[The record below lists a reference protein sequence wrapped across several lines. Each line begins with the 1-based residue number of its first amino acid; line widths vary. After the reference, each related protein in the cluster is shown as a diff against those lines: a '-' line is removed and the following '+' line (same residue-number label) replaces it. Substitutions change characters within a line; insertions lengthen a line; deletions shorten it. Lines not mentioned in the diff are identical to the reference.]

1 MTDCSGAAAAVFP
14 SEPERQ
20 IYNNAILDRG
30 MSNAARRG
38 AVDTMEAAYA
48 AAGVAD
54 FAAWVHE
61 SDVAMADELCS
72 RGYSLSESTR
82 AMGMTLDDFAIAP
95 PPLDL
100 APLDWSEYLRL
111 LEVPDGLLAGADP
124 DAFHVIIARLDGV
137 SVATAMTFDSPDGDC
152 GVFNVSTLAPA
163 RRRGLATA
171 VVARHLHDAVGRGC
185 RTASLQSTE
194 MGERVYAAIGFR
206 DLGRILEFVPRPG
219 RR

>member
-1 MTDCSGAAAAVFP
+1 MA
-14 SEPERQ
+14 
-20 IYNNAILDRG
+20 N
-30 MSNAARRG
+30 
-38 AVDTMEAAYA
+38 
-48 AAGVAD
+48 

-61 SDVAMADELCS
+61 SDVAMAGELCS
-72 RGYSLSESTR
+72 RGYSLNESTR

-100 APLDWSEYLRL
+100 APPDWSEYLRL

-137 SVATAMTFDSPDGDC
+137 SVATAMTFDGPDGDC

-171 VVARHLHDAVGRGC
+171 VVARHLHDAVGHGAAPPASSPLRWANRSMPRSAFATSGAYSNSSPPRGGDDGWSGRDGGADERRKRVRHLGSDG
-185 RTASLQSTE
+185 RT
-194 MGERVYAAIGFR
+194 GEDHVDHR
-206 DLGRILEFVPRPG
+206 
-219 RR
+219 